1 MQRLPQRCA
10 PQDIASYYRCIAELR
25 VDNFGATGARMML
38 RGLGID
44 DAPREFSD
52 RVASKHPQFGAG
64 FGSIDRPSQFK
75 IHAFAEY
82 SVMTSGGGSVN
93 GSLLRESG
101 LNIGFGLEAPRWL
114 RAVRLPINAHVER
127 ELCAEFQLLEALCE
141 VLASASAVAGAS
153 LDAARREQ
161 TIGSVEMLITGSSCA
176 SCLCALRQFRLL
188 WPNVTLAVGMLRAR
202 AALPELRI
210 GAGQADRS

>member
-1 MQRLPQRCA
+1 MQRMPRCCT
-10 PQDIASYYRCIAELR
+10 PEDIAAYSRCIAELR

-38 RGLGID
+38 RGLGIGD
-44 DAPREFSD
+44 VPTEFSE
-52 RVASKHPQFGAG
+52 RVASEHQQFGAG

-75 IHAFAEY
+75 IHALAEY
-82 SVMTSGGGSVN
+82 RVMTSGGGSVN

>member
-1 MQRLPQRCA
+1 LKKLHVLEAQTCALLADLDLACSGDIEERLGHFVASAMQRMPRCCT
-10 PQDIASYYRCIAELR
+10 PEDIAAYSRCIAELR

-38 RGLGID
+38 RGLGIG
-44 DAPREFSD
+44 DAPTEFSD
-52 RVASKHPQFGAG
+52 RVASEHPQFGAG

-101 LNIGFGLEAPRWL
+101 LNIGFGLQAPRWL

-141 VLASASAVAGAS
+141 ALASASAVAGAS
-153 LDAARREQ
+153 LD
-161 TIGSVEMLITGSSCA
+161 GSSNGA
-176 SCLCALRQFRLL
+176 TALGSPSCPRCR
-188 WPNVTLAVGMLRAR
+188 
-202 AALPELRI
+202 
-210 GAGQADRS
+210 RSRTG